1 MSQPKAM
8 QVKPLVSSVNEQDFT
23 SDSIPLSTILF
34 TIFIG
39 IFFILC
45 WILAS
50 FERVTGLVLLIAS
63 VWYCGAFLSMPRL
76 RVNHRKDE
84 LVFDSIVLGCRYWR
98 KRKKLSDSLYLRCHK
113 TVVTDENNQTSTHY
127 IYIIHGNSGKKRD
140 WKLNISNMMR
150 GKRNN
155 NKAKEIAKS
164 IGIKFKSR

>member
-23 SDSIPLSTILF
+23 SNPIPLSTILF
-34 TIFIG
+34 TTFVG
-39 IFFILC
+39 IFFGIAY
-45 WILAS
+45 IANQD
-50 FERVTGLVLLIAS
+50 VPGVGLFLLIPS
-63 VWYCGAFLSMPRL
+63 VWFCGAFLSMHRL
-76 RVNHRKDE
+76 RVNHTMDE
-84 LVFDSIVLGCRYWR
+84 LVFDSIFLGCRYWR

-113 TVVTDENNQTSTHY
+113 TVSTDENNQTSTHY

-150 GKRNN
+150 GKPNN